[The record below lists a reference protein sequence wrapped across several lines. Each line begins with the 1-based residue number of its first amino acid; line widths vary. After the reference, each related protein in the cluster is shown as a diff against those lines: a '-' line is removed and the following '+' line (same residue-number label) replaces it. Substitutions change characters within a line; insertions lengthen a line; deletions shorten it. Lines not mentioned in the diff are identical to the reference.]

1 MQMETTKKAGIAIL
15 TSDKTDFK
23 KKAIK
28 RDKEGHRT
36 QEKNIHSFQVHMEPA
51 LFIIA
56 KK

>member
-1 MQMETTKKAGIAIL
+1 METTKKAGIAIL